1 MASMLVML
9 LLGQTVAF
17 DLSKLWP
24 PGDVI
29 EKGKFDIL
37 LMSAYTFVHIRHTA
51 ITIITITI
59 TIKINLACVPQ
70 NEN

>member
-17 DLSKLWP
+17 DLSNLWP

-29 EKGKFDIL
+29 ESGKFDIL
-37 LMSAYTFVHIRHTA
+37 LISVYTIVHIRHT
-51 ITIITITI
+51 TIT
-59 TIKINLACVPQ
+59 TGKN
-70 NEN
+70 